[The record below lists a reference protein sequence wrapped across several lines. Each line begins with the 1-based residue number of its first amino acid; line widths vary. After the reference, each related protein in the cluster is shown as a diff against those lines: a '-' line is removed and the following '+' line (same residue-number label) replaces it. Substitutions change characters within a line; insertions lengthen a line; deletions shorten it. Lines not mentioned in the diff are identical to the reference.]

1 MNDLAPLSAR
11 EALLAEALGDAAA
24 LLDRIDAVVLALN
37 AAATTA
43 NDACAN
49 IDAKAVAFDAS
60 IAALVDASKR
70 HLVGHVATK
79 TAELTRVAGET
90 QLKAIRAELHA
101 LIRSELAASL
111 EQARRSSSAGVA
123 HRDLRCTWWAHMATA
138 VCASTIA
145 GAIVYYLLSN

>member
-11 EALLAEALGDAAA
+11 EALLAEALGDVAA
-24 LLDRIDAVVLALN
+24 LLDRIDAVVHAFN

-49 IDAKAVAFDAS
+49 LDAKAVAVDAS

-79 TAELTRVAGET
+79 TAEMTRNAAET
-90 QLKAIRAELHA
+90 QLQAIRAELHA
-101 LIRSELAASL
+101 LIRSELAESL
-111 EQARRSSSAGVA
+111 EQARHSSARGA
-123 HRDLRCTWWAHMATA
+123 HRGLRCTWWAHVATA
-138 VCASTIA
+138 ICASTIA
-145 GAIVYYLLSN
+145 GTIVSVLLSN